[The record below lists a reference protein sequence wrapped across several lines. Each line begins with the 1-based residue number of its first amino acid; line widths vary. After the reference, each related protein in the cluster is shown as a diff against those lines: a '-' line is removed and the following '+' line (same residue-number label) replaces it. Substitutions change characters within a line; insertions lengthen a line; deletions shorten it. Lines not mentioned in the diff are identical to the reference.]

1 MIVDSHMHVW
11 SMKDVDYYND
21 KDIYTYMAENKI
33 DKTAMI
39 AISEKENAEMKK
51 VVQAEPDKFFGLGY
65 VNVNDMEAS
74 LEKLEEAVKGG
85 WVRGI
90 KLYPYEKRYIKNI

>member
-39 AISEKENAEMKK
+39 AISEKENAEM
-51 VVQAEPDKFFGLGY
+51 
-65 VNVNDMEAS
+65 
-74 LEKLEEAVKGG
+74 
-85 WVRGI
+85 
-90 KLYPYEKRYIKNI
+90 

>member
-65 VNVNDMEAS
+65 VNVFCGTMLQGYTSYNENVGCRELFTTAQLMND
-74 LEKLEEAVKGG
+74 
-85 WVRGI
+85 
-90 KLYPYEKRYIKNI
+90 

>member
-33 DKTAMI
+33 DKTVVE
-39 AISEKENAEMKK
+39 ISIISSFLFWA
-51 VVQAEPDKFFGLGY
+51 
-65 VNVNDMEAS
+65 
-74 LEKLEEAVKGG
+74 
-85 WVRGI
+85 WI
-90 KLYPYEKRYIKNI
+90 C

>member
-33 DKTAMI
+33 DVECVC
-39 AISEKENAEMKK
+39 SR
-51 VVQAEPDKFFGLGY
+51 LG
-65 VNVNDMEAS
+65 
-74 LEKLEEAVKGG
+74 KGM
-85 WVRGI
+85 
-90 KLYPYEKRYIKNI
+90 